1 MIKARKSLP
10 ARSWSLGVWVK
21 VTHIWSS
28 TGTSCFYFTVTVWKV
43 CQGSCHVS
51 CCLVFTPCFILY
63 SPPSSFQTLASS
75 LSVFS
80 PVTRCLL
87 RPPDFSHLCSPAFM
101 YKWSLS
107 PFVWYQ
113 VIVFTLCVSL
123 SCLVM
128 PCTFVNAFWFWAIF
142 LLLICCPSLGINVSF
157 LHHHRDF
164 CVWGLQLAQTWRW
177 HFFKALLPLLH
188 DMYKWACSSNDMACV
203 TSGLLFSLFW
213 KQMICSESIYIIS
226 LGLFFCS
233 RHITVNAPKARTVRR
248 ASLALCHCLSQCRLS
263 FALWDGVVTMIGNK
277 SNKKQSV

>member
-1 MIKARKSLP
+1 MPCFMLSRLHSL
-10 ARSWSLGVWVK
+10 
-21 VTHIWSS
+21 
-28 TGTSCFYFTVTVWKV
+28 FYFVLAFSLVSDPGFLPV
-43 CQGSCHVS
+43 C
-51 CCLVFTPCFILY
+51 VFTCD
-63 SPPSSFQTLASS
+63 S
-75 LSVFS
+75 LSA
-80 PVTRCLL
+80 
-87 RPPDFSHLCSPAFM
+87 PPPWFLCV

-107 PFVWYQ
+107 PFV
-113 VIVFTLCVSL
+113 FVSL

-128 PCTFVNAFWFWAIF
+128 SCTFVNAFWFWAIF

-203 TSGLLFSLFW
+203 TSGLFFSLFW

-233 RHITVNAPKARTVRR
+233 CHITVNAPKARAARR

-277 SNKKQSV
+277 SNKKQSF